1 MIHVCD
7 NFFEDPFEI
16 REVALQSEYNCNT
29 DNNTSWP
36 GFRCSTIP
44 ESITDPILSAAQHY
58 TKNPSLKLGVP
69 SSFQYVTGDCKD
81 GVFHTDGS
89 ALYTCMVYLS
99 LYSPKNSGTEVCDSD
114 LEDWD
119 NIIPSDMTSIKREF
133 YEDPKNLLKAK
144 KFDRIKNKINS
155 HFNPIA
161 KIPNKFNRFILFP
174 GNSFHRAQNYFGT
187 SIEDARLILIS
198 FLST

>member
-7 NFFEDPFEI
+7 NFFPDPFEV
-16 REVALQSEYNCNT
+16 RKVALKSKYNYNT

-44 ESITDPILSAAQHY
+44 ESITDYVLSGAKHY
-58 TKNPSLKLGVP
+58 TKNSYLKLNVRP
-69 SSFQYVTGDCKD
+69 SFQYVTEDCKD
-81 GVFHTDGS
+81 GVFHKDGS

-99 LYSPKNSGTEVCDSD
+99 LHAPKNSGTEICDSD
-114 LEDWD
+114 VEDWD
-119 NIIPSDMTSIKREF
+119 NIIPSDMGSIKREF
-133 YEDPKNLLKAK
+133 YQDPKNLLKAS
-144 KFDRIKNKINS
+144 KFGRIKNKVNS

-161 KIPNKFNRFILFP
+161 QIPNKFNRFILFP

-187 SIEDARLILIS
+187 SIENARLILIS

>member
-29 DNNTSWP
+29 DDNTSWP

-44 ESITDPILSAAQHY
+44 ESITDPVLSAVQHY
-58 TKNPSLKLGVP
+58 TQNPSLKLGVP

-99 LYSPKNSGTEVCDSD
+99 LYSPKNSGTEICDSD

-119 NIIPSDMTSIKREF
+119 NIIPSNMTSIKREF
-133 YEDPKNLLKAK
+133 YQDPKNLL
-144 KFDRIKNKINS
+144 
-155 HFNPIA
+155 
-161 KIPNKFNRFILFP
+161 
-174 GNSFHRAQNYFGT
+174 
-187 SIEDARLILIS
+187 
-198 FLST
+198 

>member
-7 NFFEDPFEI
+7 NFFPDPFEI
-16 REVALQSEYNCNT
+16 RKVALKSKYTYNT
-29 DNNTSWP
+29 DNKTSWP

-44 ESITDPILSAAQHY
+44 ESITDHVLSGAKHY
-58 TKNPSLKLGVP
+58 TQNPYLKLKVRP
-69 SSFQYVTGDCKD
+69 SFQYVKGDCKD

-99 LYSPKNSGTEVCDSD
+99 LYSPKNSGTEICDSD
-114 LEDWD
+114 VEDWD
-119 NIIPSDMTSIKREF
+119 NIIPSNMGSIKREF
-133 YEDPKNLLKAK
+133 YQDPKNLLKAS
-144 KFDRIKNKINS
+144 KFDRIKNKVNS

-161 KIPNKFNRFILFP
+161 KIPNKFIRFILFA
-174 GNSFHRAQNYFGT
+174 GNCFHRAQNYFGT

-198 FLST
+198 FLNT